1 MEAVKKTLIYVL
13 VGLAVVFTVF
23 VFLFHELLREFLNQ
37 TVVLA
42 TSDHPIHYLFNQ
54 ADGAQIDHAWRQL
67 ALNGYG
73 ETGQQYLYSHLY
85 GNVYIMLIFLLFLCC
100 IGVGVVFYVYRKK
113 QGKKQNELVLQS
125 IKNGSFDQDN
135 EILCSVYQIHQQY
148 RNKIQTLMK
157 DIAAQNEEYEN
168 IAHQLKSSLSTTLL
182 NTDLIKDDE
191 DTIKYK
197 KRILEELERSN
208 KLLNQF
214 LGSYQIRNQQK
225 YLSFHVSDLQQ
236 VIQLAIKSVFEDA
249 KRKKIQF
256 VKEIQTCYLVMDSF
270 WMQEVIETI
279 LKNCIDFAD
288 ENSNIQITLN
298 RLDKRIALEISD
310 TGIPLNPSVDI
321 FSRYETASRAK
332 EHYGI
337 GLHMAK
343 QIIEQHFGTIHVE
356 SEDQQVKFLIHLPLH
371 HLETFTY

>member
-1 MEAVKKTLIYVL
+1 MKKTLIYVL

-100 IGVGVVFYVYRKK
+100 IGAGVVFYVYRKK
-113 QGKKQNELVLQS
+113 QEKKQNELVLQS

>member
-1 MEAVKKTLIYVL
+1 MKKTLIYVL

-42 TSDHPIHYLFNQ
+42 TSDNPIHYLFNQ
-54 ADGAQIDHAWRQL
+54 ADGVQIDHAWRQL
-67 ALNGYG
+67 VLNGYG

-100 IGVGVVFYVYRKK
+100 IGAGVVFYVYRKK
-113 QGKKQNELVLQS
+113 QEKKQNELVLQS

-371 HLETFTY
+371 QLETFTY

>member
-100 IGVGVVFYVYRKK
+100 IGAGVVFYVYRKK
-113 QGKKQNELVLQS
+113 QEKKQNELVLQS

>member
-100 IGVGVVFYVYRKK
+100 IGAGVVFYVYRKK
-113 QGKKQNELVLQS
+113 QEKKQNELVLQS

-148 RNKIQTLMK
+148 RNKIQTFMK

-168 IAHQLKSSLSTTLL
+168 IAHQLKSSLSTILL

-214 LGSYQIRNQQK
+214 LGSYQIRNHQK
-225 YLSFHVSDLQQ
+225 YLSFQVSDLQQ

-288 ENSNIQITLN
+288 EKSNIQITLN

-310 TGIPLNPSVDI
+310 TGKPLDPSVDI

-371 HLETFTY
+371 QLETFTY

>member
-1 MEAVKKTLIYVL
+1 MKKTLIYVL

-42 TSDHPIHYLFNQ
+42 TSDNPIHYLFNQ
-54 ADGAQIDHAWRQL
+54 ADGVQIDHAWRQL
-67 ALNGYG
+67 VLNGYG

-100 IGVGVVFYVYRKK
+100 IGAGVVFYVYRKK
-113 QGKKQNELVLQS
+113 QEKKQNELVLQS

>member
-1 MEAVKKTLIYVL
+1 MKKTLIYVL

-182 NTDLIKDDE
+182 NIDLIKDDE

-371 HLETFTY
+371 QLETFTY

>member
-42 TSDHPIHYLFNQ
+42 TSDNPIHYLFNQ
-54 ADGAQIDHAWRQL
+54 ADGVQIDHAWRQL
-67 ALNGYG
+67 VLNGYG

-100 IGVGVVFYVYRKK
+100 IGAGVVFYVYRKK
-113 QGKKQNELVLQS
+113 QEKKQNELVLQS

-321 FSRYETASRAK
+321 FSRYETASRVK

>member
-42 TSDHPIHYLFNQ
+42 TSDNPIHYLFNH

-100 IGVGVVFYVYRKK
+100 IGAGVVFYVYRKK
-113 QGKKQNELVLQS
+113 QEKKQNELVLQS

-298 RLDKRIALEISD
+298 RLDKHIALEISD
-310 TGIPLNPSVDI
+310 TGIPLNPLVDI
-321 FSRYETASRAK
+321 FSRYETASRTK

-371 HLETFTY
+371 QLETFTY

>member
-42 TSDHPIHYLFNQ
+42 TSDNPIHYLFNQ
-54 ADGAQIDHAWRQL
+54 ADGVQIDHAWRQL
-67 ALNGYG
+67 VLNGYG

-100 IGVGVVFYVYRKK
+100 IGAGVVFYVYRKK
-113 QGKKQNELVLQS
+113 QEKKQNELVLQS

>member
-42 TSDHPIHYLFNQ
+42 TSDNPIHYLFNH

-371 HLETFTY
+371 QLETFTY